1 MNPWDELQGL
11 DAAAFNADMRPRRAA
26 PAVRQQ
32 RQPFAPGFATP
43 GTVPM
48 LATDVAQLLAAQG
61 AAQQAGAAQRMTGDV
76 NRALAD
82 EMDARRDRAKEERE
96 RAERQADKD
105 RVEALLNRLERA
117 RSSQQTGNALQIAPN
132 AYIHHGG
139 QPVTQFAP
147 NAYRIG

>member
-1 MNPWDELQGL
+1 MQIRENPLPNFARPLPDAPPESRGHVGAIGQGKIIAPWQWEDE
-11 DAAAFNADMRPRRAA
+11 
-26 PAVRQQ
+26 VERQ
-32 RQPFAPGFATP
+32 
-43 GTVPM
+43 
-48 LATDVAQLLAAQG
+48 
-61 AAQQAGAAQRMTGDV
+61 
-76 NRALAD
+76 
-82 EMDARRDRAKEERE
+82 EEERQKMQ
-96 RAERQADKD
+96 AAIDKQQQQQQADKD